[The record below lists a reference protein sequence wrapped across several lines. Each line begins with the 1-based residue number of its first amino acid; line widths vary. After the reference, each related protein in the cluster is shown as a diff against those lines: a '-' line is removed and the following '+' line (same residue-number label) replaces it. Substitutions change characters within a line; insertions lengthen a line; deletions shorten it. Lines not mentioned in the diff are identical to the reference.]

1 MRACLLQVLQVQL
14 PFDEAKLLEGNK
26 AYIQRKLGLQHLCI
40 HAADAKTAT
49 EQNKPRI
56 LDARPGA
63 PVALFSS

>member
-1 MRACLLQVLQVQL
+1 MLQVLQVQL

-49 EQNKPRI
+49 EQNKLRI